1 MQSGSK
7 VKYMGYT
14 QEDYDISDKLL
25 KERPVASAIKGTFK
39 VHYDYVVGA
48 GTNIIYTRNVTCYCD
63 KCKSNV
69 SITTCEGYTLHNMVK
84 SYTNIVD
91 EPEVEPDCGTVEKE
105 AWVAVLYASKWYIGH
120 VREIDDDDVEVSVT
134 FMTACGKYGNCF
146 KWPTDKDEL
155 WVKPNDN
162 IYVMPSTPQPS
173 GKTGRIVRNPECE
186 LTKIEELSQN

>member
-1 MQSGSK
+1 MLHVIVTNASPTSQSPPVKDIHCIIWSK
-7 VKYMGYT
+7 VIL
-14 QEDYDISDKLL
+14 ISSMNQRL
-25 KERPVASAIKGTFK
+25 SQT
-39 VHYDYVVGA
+39 
-48 GTNIIYTRNVTCYCD
+48 
-63 KCKSNV
+63 
-69 SITTCEGYTLHNMVK
+69 
-84 SYTNIVD
+84 
-91 EPEVEPDCGTVEKE
+91 VEPKNTHVEKE